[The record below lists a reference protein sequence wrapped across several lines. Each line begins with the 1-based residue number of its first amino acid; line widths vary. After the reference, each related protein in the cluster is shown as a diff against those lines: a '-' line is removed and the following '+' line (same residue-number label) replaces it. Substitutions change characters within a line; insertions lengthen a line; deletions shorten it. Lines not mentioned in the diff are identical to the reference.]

1 MEADH
6 LIKEET
12 IVQSEVDESN
22 YRVRLENF
30 EGPLDLLLHLIRE
43 AKMDIAEVRLSEI
56 TEQYISYLENIED
69 LDMEKASEFIEMAAT
84 LLEIKSKKLLPR
96 LDDTVPEEENSE
108 QKLLRQIEEY
118 KIFKEASENLR
129 QFENIDR
136 MYKQP
141 EPSANKYR
149 IMLKDMVL
157 DGLLDAF
164 ASLLHKS
171 QIQSRAIEPKNIV
184 KDRFTVEEKV
194 AVIKDAILIK
204 GRIKFKELIDE
215 NITRSEVIN
224 VFLAILELLKQ
235 QTISIVQDSLFEE
248 IEIIKYEGEDED
260 KGENYGE

>member
-1 MEADH
+1 LEADH

>member
-1 MEADH
+1 M
-6 LIKEET
+6 IKEET